1 MIPKVKTALAV
12 LLAGRTSCVVAHRL
26 STIRRA
32 DLVLDH
38 GHIVERGTHHE
49 LLQAVGPYRHCGIK
63 KVEAN
68 NVPSVFLSSLADMN
82 RRGLGSSRSTFQ
94 IGWVASPEPL

>member
-63 KVEAN
+63 K
-68 NVPSVFLSSLADMN
+68 S
-82 RRGLGSSRSTFQ
+82 RRIT
-94 IGWVASPEPL
+94 SPAFFFRHWLT